1 MRVVLKRRK
10 QKQPSRNSAGIRN
23 KMSFKVG
30 DLVVMKPA
38 YRTLDWHY
46 GYGIITGVRA
56 YPEENFAS
64 HRVQWEHEFSFHAG
78 EELELVSAGG

>member
-1 MRVVLKRRK
+1 M
-10 QKQPSRNSAGIRN
+10 
-23 KMSFKVG
+23 
-30 DLVVMKPA
+30 VMKPA